1 MMKKYSRGII
11 GVFILF
17 IVTVVAFS
25 SYTILNSRQSVD
37 VSKKENLV
45 KTTDGASCKND
56 EEMNSEYDP
65 RVSFSQGKAT
75 ITVKKGSFRV
85 TNVTDGQY
93 LTNNPM
99 ELGVVT
105 PDKPMVVTF
114 SSNASADV
122 GLHFVLAET
131 DDKCLSYD
139 EAPVDDKNQ
148 KLGTYE
154 FDMTLRLKPQRE
166 TPFKDNQNY
175 NGICSVFR
183 TGIGYN
189 EDDFTVTDKD
199 GNKNVLVSKSDIKK
213 YNYSVVNDAQ
223 KLTYNSIISYCLSND
238 KVAFNYTK
246 EQTASLIASAIRIVK
261 NQASVGG
268 GNEVSEPF
276 MTAFNDAKNKAF
288 SLGHDYASL
297 VQNGSIDDTRFGM
310 TCKWNS
316 TDEEIKKDY
325 YVNKD
330 YYYAKEV
337 DTENIEYTYNYTSGK
352 KETVSGGSCTRVCE
366 ESVVVEYGPP
376 VASKAGLCF
385 EYKVRVTS
393 RVVCNSSLKLQPPT
407 TPGICTP
414 IPYCNQ
420 ISGHTHQGGPNEDFE
435 KCIQECDGGE
445 YSQSCSNKC
454 YSEVY
459 EDDENNVDL
468 LAIRYGERS
477 IVQKMKSVE
486 FPGYNGYYAWQGGT
500 IVWIGEGYG
509 RWYQEFEDART
520 RADHGNYNVYSG
532 FKKDDYGN
540 GNHCQDNCYWSG
552 CSDRTYL
559 NESDAAQDTIN
570 NMNIYNNAIAT
581 CSAAASCTTKTAQFT
596 IGVDYTDTD
605 GEKHKV
611 DFPLASSNVDSAKLP
626 SHGKGFNGSTSGTE
640 IFIPELTI
648 TPKDEDGYAGCYDD
662 ASAQNWYQVAWSFPG
677 TWINNKTGEIS
688 YVNKGND
695 TAWHKKEDK
704 FCIPL
709 NAVSVNTT
717 WWNWKLINKNISVNE
732 NDIDYNIHA
741 ATTDF
746 GYFGWNFDFECFY
759 ALQNEE
765 VPPPGSGDCANGE
778 CPPCTGDDCQTTI
791 PTEDYVFR
799 IVDLK
804 NLFPKGAET
813 TSKNESKFED
823 IGRQPGYNWTLDATS
838 TGDQSTA
845 FALTDKNKN
854 YPVNPIQLIEN
865 IQTTGNSI
873 YSDEYL
879 DYRITLDSNALK
891 YLRDYNK
898 KYKYTDYQGSTA
910 VKNGITSYRSSVI
923 TQLNPSKRA
932 VYGNN
937 TGKGG
942 ITIHE

>member
-25 SYTILNSRQSVD
+25 SYTILNSRQSAD

-45 KTTDGASCKND
+45 KTTDGATCKND

-114 SSNASADV
+114 SANASTDV

-131 DDKCLSYD
+131 DDTCLSYD
-139 EAPVDDKNQ
+139 DALLDNDGK
-148 KLGTYE
+148 KIGTYE
-154 FDMTLRLKPQRE
+154 FDMTLQLKPQLE
-166 TPFKDNQNY
+166 TPLKDNQNY

-189 EDDFTVTDKD
+189 KDDFTV
-199 GNKNVLVSKSDIKK
+199 NKNVVVSKSDIEK
-213 YNYSVVNDAQ
+213 YNYNVVSESQ
-223 KLTYNSIISYCLSND
+223 KLTYNSIIPYCLSND

-261 NQASVGG
+261 NQASAGGG
-268 GNEVSEPF
+268 GNEVSESF
-276 MTAFNDAKNKAF
+276 MTAFNDAKSKALA
-288 SLGHDYASL
+288 LGHDYTGL

-316 TDEEIKKDY
+316 TDEEIKQDY

-330 YYYAKEV
+330 YYYAKEE

-414 IPYCNQ
+414 TPYCNQ

-435 KCIQECDGGE
+435 RCIQECDGGE

-459 EDDENNVDL
+459 EADESNVDL
-468 LAIRYGERS
+468 LAIRYKEQS
-477 IVQKMKSVE
+477 IVQKMYSVE
-486 FPGYNGYYAWQGGT
+486 FPGYNGHYAWENGA
-500 IVWIGEGYG
+500 IVWVSAGTFGDGHTYG
-509 RWYQEFEDART
+509 RWYKEFEDART
-520 RADHGNYNVYSG
+520 RAEHGDYNAYSG
-532 FKKDDYGN
+532 FKKNDYGN

-552 CSDRTYL
+552 CSDKSYL
-559 NESDAAQDTIN
+559 NETDAAQDTIN
-570 NMNIYNNAIAT
+570 NMNKYNNAIAT
-581 CSAAASCTTKTAQFT
+581 CTAAASCTTKTAQFT

-611 DFPLASSNVDSAKLP
+611 DFPYTGSDTKPGTLPSTAKLP
-626 SHGKGFNGSTSGTE
+626 SHGNGFNGSTSGTE

-648 TPKDEDGYAGCYDD
+648 TPEDEDGYAGCYDD

-688 YVNKGND
+688 YVKKD
-695 TAWHKKEDK
+695 DKTWHKKEDK

-709 NAVSVNTT
+709 NAVSVNKT
-717 WWNWKLINKNISVNE
+717 WWNWKLINKNISVDK

-765 VPPPGSGDCANGE
+765 V
-778 CPPCTGDDCQTTI
+778 TDDCPDGNCSSTTI
-791 PTEDYVFR
+791 SPEDYVFR
-799 IVDLK
+799 IVDL
-804 NLFPKGAET
+804 NDLFPKSGEVT
-813 TSKNESKFED
+813 ENNNSKLE
-823 IGRQPGYNWTLDATS
+823 ITGRQPGYNWTLGADSVEDQFTS
-838 TGDQSTA
+838 L
-845 FALTDKNKN
+845 ALTAKNSS
-854 YPVNPIQLIEN
+854 YPVNPIKLIQDIQLK
-865 IQTTGNSI
+865 GNSI
-873 YSDEYL
+873 YSDKYL

-898 KYKYTDYQGSTA
+898 TYKYTDYRGETS
-910 VKNGITSYRSSVI
+910 VNNGVTSYKSSVI
-923 TQLNPSKRA
+923 NKLNPSKRA
-932 VYGNN
+932 GYGNN
-937 TGKGG
+937 TG
-942 ITIHE
+942 EEE